1 MIDLKNGELARRIAQ
16 AGSCFGALTQCGMM
30 PTASVQSHGHSSLIC
45 LALP

>member
-16 AGSCFGALTQCGMM
+16 PGSSFAALTQCGMM
-30 PTASVQSHGHSSLIC
+30 PTASVQIHGHSSLIC